1 MSGHSVLEDVRAAA
15 QRIADEVAA
24 PASDLVDRE
33 SRFPKESID
42 ALREARLLSAYV
54 PVELGGAGAS
64 LSDIAAVATILARA
78 CATTGMVFAMHQ
90 IQVACLVRH
99 GASPALQEFL
109 RDEVVGKQ
117 ALLASATTE
126 VGIGGDVRS
135 SSCAVVPQGDRV
147 TLRKQA
153 PVISYGDHAD
163 AILATARRTE
173 DSPPND
179 QVLVVCRRGD
189 TTLEPVGEWDAFG
202 MRGTCSRG
210 FLLDAET
217 PAGFV
222 LTDAYGDISART
234 MLPVSHVLWAHVWL
248 GIAEQAAA
256 QAHAVVRAEA
266 RKKVGTT
273 PPSALHLAELQAVLM
288 PFRVTAGACAQR
300 FDAFDADGPEL
311 GSMSY
316 AIDANSLKVFA
327 SNTVVDVVNRAMRI
341 CGMAGYRENSE
352 QRLGRLLR
360 DAHSA
365 AVMISNDRILANS
378 AQLLLVVRDR

>member
-1 MSGHSVLEDVRAAA
+1 MSGHGVLEDVLGAAR
-15 QRIADEVAA
+15 RIGEQVAA
-24 PASDLVDRE
+24 PAADLVDRD

-42 ALREARLLSAYV
+42 ALREAGLLSAFV
-54 PVELGGAGAS
+54 PAQFGGGAATLSQIGA
-64 LSDIAAVATILARA
+64 ATTILARS
-78 CATTGMVFAMHQ
+78 CATTAMVYAMHQ

-99 GASPALQEFL
+99 GASEQL
-109 RDEVVGKQ
+109 RDFLSEQVVGQQ

-135 SSCAVVPQGDRV
+135 SSCAVVAAGDRI

-153 PVISYGDHAD
+153 PVISYGEHAD

-179 QVLVVCRRGD
+179 QVLVVCRSEE
-189 TTLEPVGEWDAFG
+189 TVLEPVGEWDAFG

-210 FLLDAET
+210 FVLEAHA

-266 RKKVGTT
+266 RRKVGTT

-288 PFRVTAGACAQR
+288 PFRMTAAACAER
-300 FDAFDADGPEL
+300 FDSLDVDSLEL
-311 GSMSY
+311 ASMGY

-327 SNTVVDVVNRAMRI
+327 SNAVVDVVNRAMRI

-378 AQLLLVVRDR
+378 AQLLLVARER